1 MKNVIKYDQSHTK
14 PKGFNMAMIYC
25 RDCGYKHSDRARACP
40 KCGRAEFDADKSI
53 AVYLILLWLF
63 GVFGAHRFYA
73 GKTKSGLAIL
83 IMFLFGLFSF
93 PILAAFAGMGADAVA
108 VLFIGLGLGA
118 FCAACIWVFVD
129 FIVALCNIKHPEKI
143 FAKK

>member
-1 MKNVIKYDQSHTK
+1 MKNVIEYDRIHIE

-40 KCGRAEFDADKSI
+40 KCGREVFDADKSI
-53 AVYLILLWLF
+53 VIYLVLLWLF

-73 GKTKSGLAIL
+73 GKVKTGLAIL
-83 IMFLFGLFSF
+83 VMFLFGLFSL
-93 PILAAFAGMGADAVA
+93 PVLAAFVGAGADVA
-108 VLFIGLGLGA
+108 AMLFMGVGLIS
-118 FCAACIWVFVD
+118 FMAACIWVFID
-129 FIVALCNIKHPEKI
+129 FIVTLCNIRHPEKI